1 MHGSFT
7 GQVAPRVAVARV
19 IGDLREQGL
28 WLPRR
33 SELDPCDGPVRPVSR
48 ARTRHPDLE
57 AVDPGIVRAFLTAPS
72 GDGGYRTRPCRHLRR
87 CAVRCF
93 YRTARQLGLAT
104 GDPTL
109 DVEVPAWR
117 PQVFRPLTDGEVE
130 ICRAIAAAAPPVFPV
145 WSGRCVKRR
154 PAPGNSPASPG
165 RTWTWTTSGPAPG
178 NEVRARSGGELT
190 DWGLQQLP
198 TRPGRAA
205 HRDAPLVP
213 ATRRKSPISSSTAVS
228 IVTGIL
234 TRAGLDRT
242 MGVRP
247 ASIAA
252 WVGRSVSARRAGS
265 TSSPPVAGSGA
276 LTRRPGSS
284 AGTGNPVSDQP
295 GGVSGSSGSKRS

>member
-19 IGDLREQGL
+19 IGDLREQGAL
-28 WLPRR
+28 APETIRNWTHVMGQFAQFL
-33 SELDPCDGPVRPVSR
+33 ELGHGI
-48 ARTRHPDLE
+48 RTLE

-72 GDGGYRTRPCRHLRR
+72 GDGALPNPSVQHLRR

-130 ICRAIAAAAPPVFPV
+130 ICRAIAAAGSTGLPRVV
-145 WSGRCVKRR
+145 WALCEATARTGELPCLTWADLDLDNERVRL
-154 PAPGNSPASPG
+154 PGTKSTA
-165 RTWTWTTSGPAPG
+165 
-178 NEVRARSGGELT
+178 ARWGELT

-205 HRDAPLVP
+205 DRDAPLVP

-252 WVGRSVSARRAGS
+252 WVGRSVFGETGRIDL
-265 TSSPPVAGSGA
+265 VA
-276 LTRRPGSS
+276 TRCGLEP
-284 AGTGNPVSDQP
+284 
-295 GGVSGSSGSKRS
+295 